1 MSESQI
7 VLTVVIWYLYLLRIA
22 ASLAVLAMLF
32 RATRNALPYLQL
44 GDEKAKTG
52 SKIGVS

>member
-52 SKIGVS
+52 SKIGIS